1 MSDSNPET
9 GRDLVDGGSFPE
21 EERIEETLRPKSL
34 DEFVGQQ
41 KVKDNLRVFIEATRK
56 RGEALDHVLL
66 SGPPG
71 LGKTTLAW
79 ILAEELGVEVRSSS
93 GPVLE
98 KPGDLAGLLTSIPE
112 RALLF
117 LDEIHRLGH
126 VVEEYLYPAM
136 EDYQLDIMIDKGPHA
151 RSVRLN
157 LNSFTLVGA
166 TTRAGLLTRP
176 LRSRFGVECRID
188 FYSPEEL
195 LQIVFRSGRI
205 LGIQTDKEGAIE
217 IARRSRGTPRV
228 ANRLLRRIRD
238 FAEVEG
244 KGVIDGPMARYGLSR
259 LDVDER
265 GLGGMDIRILDA
277 VVRRFNGGP
286 VGLDT
291 LAIAVGEES
300 DTVEEVH
307 EPFLLREGLLKRT
320 PRGRVAT
327 LEAYRHLGVD
337 PITEPGSNQGRLV

>member
-21 EERIEETLRPKSL
+21 DERIEETLRPKSL